1 MKLARKFQRM
11 VPSLKTVDPRWPLGI
26 SPERYDVGKDGT
38 NASLLGRWVNC
49 RELARL
55 HLLGWTPRR
64 VSPGRIFGIIVHG
77 VLDRVYSDIQS
88 GELDT
93 IPSPKRIRL
102 EVGREEARF
111 KKLNPRADAE
121 TLQVLEMNCLLAEAI
136 LPVYFKFWHKD
147 IASMDWVALEHTF
160 KVPLTET
167 FLIGR
172 MDGNFRPVK
181 GKKVIWLFE
190 TKNKSRLGEKGE
202 SNIVD
207 IMPYELQ
214 TNLYLNAMHVMYKEV
229 PGGLVMNIIR
239 RPGFKGKKGESIEQ
253 LAGRIAA
260 DVKKRPDYYF
270 MRLRM
275 IVDRTDLRRTGRE
288 HEAMVRDFIQWAKGD
303 GPHYRNS
310 DHCENKYGTCEF
322 LRVCSR
328 GDYSGLYQ
336 RTPRIRKED
345 DAV

>member
-1 MKLARKFQRM
+1 MMRL
-11 VPSLKTVDPRWPLGI
+11 LKRAPLEGLGI
-26 SPERYDVGKDGT
+26 PAARYDVDKDGV
-38 NASLLGRWVNC
+38 NASLLGRFVNC
-49 RELARL
+49 REMARL
-55 HLLGWTPRR
+55 HLLGWAPKR

-77 VLDRVYSDIQS
+77 VLDRIYSDIQS
-88 GELDT
+88 GEIET
-93 IPSPKRIRL
+93 VPSNKRVRREIAK
-102 EVGREEARF
+102 EEARF
-111 KKLNPRADAE
+111 RKMNPRADAE

-147 IASMDWVALEHTF
+147 IVNMDWVALEHSF

-167 FLIGR
+167 HLIGR
-172 MDGNFRPVK
+172 MDGNFRPFK

-207 IMPYELQ
+207 IMPFELQ
-214 TNLYLNAMHVMYKEV
+214 TNLYLNAMVAMYKEM
-229 PGGLVMNIIR
+229 PGGLIMNIIR

-253 LAGRIAA
+253 LAGRIAS

-275 IVDRTDLRRTGRE
+275 IVDKTDLRRTQVE
-288 HEAMVRDFIQWAKGD
+288 HEALVRDFVRWAKGK
-303 GPHYRNS
+303 GAHYRNS

-322 LRVCSR
+322 LGVCAR
-328 GDYSGLYQ
+328 QDYRRLYQ
-336 RTPRIRKED
+336 RHPRIRKEE